1 VFRLPLNICFLPGTE
16 VHRARDRKIGII
28 TTIASLLVLQFGAG
42 QAAELKDPMRPPEY
56 ALHKFRLAKY
66 KNSTK
71 TVIKVKK
78 SEVKAM
84 KLTSI
89 IYSPTRKIAIID
101 DQMLSVGGTINGAKL
116 VRIDKHS
123 ARLVRKGKVIHLR
136 LPDDLTAV
144 KKTPVESDT

>member
-1 VFRLPLNICFLPGTE
+1 MFRLLLNICFLPGTGAN
-16 VHRARDRKIGII
+16 HARDRKIGLI
-28 TTIASLLVLQFGAG
+28 TIASLLMLQFGPG

-66 KNSTK
+66 KNATK
-71 TVIKVKK
+71 TEVKVKK
-78 SEVKAM
+78 SEVKLM

-116 VRIDKHS
+116 VKIGKHS
-123 ARLVRKGKVIHLR
+123 AHLVRKGKVIHLR
-136 LPDDLTAV
+136 LPDDLTAI
-144 KKTPVESDT
+144 KKTLVESDT

>member
-1 VFRLPLNICFLPGTE
+1 MFRLPLRNRFS
-16 VHRARDRKIGII
+16 RDTGAMNTRGSKIGLI
-28 TTIASLLVLQFGAG
+28 TMVALLILQFGPG
-42 QAAELKDPMRPPEY
+42 QAAEIKDPMRPPEY

-116 VRIDKHS
+116 VKIGKHS

-136 LPDDLTAV
+136 LPDDLNAV
-144 KKTPVESDT
+144 KKTLVESDT